1 MTSKT
6 KKMGFW
12 SIVLLTINS
21 IIGTGIFLSPGGVTK
36 QAGSMAPFIY
46 ICTAIFAAV
55 LAVTFASASKYV
67 VKNGAAYSYAKAAF
81 GENVGMFIGVTR
93 YVSASIAWGVMA
105 TAVVKNALN
114 IFGQDPKNLVNV
126 TIGFIILM
134 FILFMINIKGTAFLT
149 LISNLSTIGKMAALA
164 ITILAG
170 LAIILM
176 TGVNNITAVDS
187 LTNEAGKLVVNPM
200 NSTIFVTAVISAF
213 YAFTGFESVAS
224 GASDMEEP
232 EKNLPRA
239 IPLAIGIIAAIY
251 FGIVLVAMMINS
263 TALVTS
269 TEVVI
274 LASVFENRIIRN
286 IIILGALVSMF
297 GINVASSFH
306 APRVCEAMANDGIL
320 PAILGKRNS
329 KDIPLNAFVLTAVL
343 AIVVPMSFMYD
354 MQGIMIISSIARF
367 AQFIIVPLGVIA
379 FYYGKQKEEIIAAKK
394 NFFTDVILPIISV
407 ALTALLLYKFNWKGQ
422 FSVTSKDGITSLN
435 WYAIT
440 AMIIGYALLPVV
452 AYLYMNSNKK
462 KNN

>member
-46 ICTAIFAAV
+46 ICAAIFAAV

-343 AIVVPMSFMYD
+343 AIIVPMSFMYD

-379 FYYGKQKEEIIAAKK
+379 FYYGKQKEEIIDAKK

-422 FSVTSKDGITSLN
+422 FSVTSKEGITSLN

-452 AYLYMNSNKK
+452 AYFYMNSNKK